1 MRFFKS
7 CRIVKRTRAREM
19 LFRVDEGIG
28 IDRVHG
34 PGTPVSTTSRPPAEE
49 TPREL

>member
-19 LFRVDEGIG
+19 LFLSGLSSVACSTRA
-28 IDRVHG
+28 
-34 PGTPVSTTSRPPAEE
+34 PGTPGGGCKTVPPGSLAPKE
-49 TPREL
+49 

>member
-19 LFRVDEGIG
+19 LFRVLVVSLHTLRQD
-28 IDRVHG
+28 
-34 PGTPVSTTSRPPAEE
+34 PGTPGSAHTDSPVPPKEE
-49 TPREL
+49 